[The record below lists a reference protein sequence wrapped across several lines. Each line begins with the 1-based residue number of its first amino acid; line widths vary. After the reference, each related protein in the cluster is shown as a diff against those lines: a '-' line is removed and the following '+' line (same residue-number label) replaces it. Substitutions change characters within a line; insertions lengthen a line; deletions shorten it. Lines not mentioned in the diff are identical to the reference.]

1 MKYMTKNWYDA
12 IQKINLHRLLKI
24 DKRANKFSEDLYQEL
39 YVKEK
44 EQYLKILGATEEVEE
59 LIKKYEHSNNISKAE
74 QEKIIENIKNVK
86 DYRRLVEHRI
96 NELKK
101 KLPIDILSDIKDI
114 RILALNYTTEDI
126 YNRIK
131 LYSEKMQEYVE
142 KMCRDY
148 QKLED
153 EQFKDNKPEFIT
165 ENFHDCDIEKSEIID
180 NNLILRLNNTG
191 GFTNVNTLTFK
202 NIEIIKQEGNLD
214 NYWWLYNELYK
225 NGNKYEVHILLCDE
239 NHELKD
245 LILICDNII
254 LKK

>member
-1 MKYMTKNWYDA
+1 M
-12 IQKINLHRLLKI
+12 LE
-24 DKRANKFSEDLYQEL
+24 NK
-39 YVKEK
+39 
-44 EQYLKILGATEEVEE
+44 
-59 LIKKYEHSNNISKAE
+59 
-74 QEKIIENIKNVK
+74 
-86 DYRRLVEHRI
+86 I

-114 RILALNYTTEDI
+114 RILALNYTTRDI

-148 QKLED
+148 QKIEEEL
-153 EQFKDNKPEFIT
+153 FKDNKPEFII
-165 ENFHDCDIEKSEIID
+165 ENFHDCDIEII
-180 NNLILRLNNTG
+180 NNDLILKLNNIG
-191 GFTNVNTLTFK
+191 GFTNVNTVTFK
-202 NIEIIKQEGNLD
+202 NFETIKQEGNLG

-239 NHELKD
+239 NHNLKD